1 MRQISPI
8 IHWIILSIFALA
20 MVFMLYLAA
29 ITFDRM
35 HDEANQMFNERTLL
49 LYFNQRF
56 KQADA
61 IGAMVVEEDR
71 LQINH
76 PGYYTLLY
84 LEDGYLVEQVSE
96 TNQIL
101 EKSGQRIAEIAQLSF
116 RSKANKS
123 SLM

>member
-29 ITFDRM
+29 ITFDHM
-35 HDEANQMFNERTLL
+35 YDEANQMFNERTLH

-84 LEDGYLVEQVSE
+84 LENGYIPSAL
-96 TNQIL
+96 
-101 EKSGQRIAEIAQLSF
+101 
-116 RSKANKS
+116 
-123 SLM
+123 